1 MGRLL
6 IDNDPCNSSV
16 KSLCSSSMLQNW
28 VTCHSA
34 VAAKHWNP
42 RQRRKKEKAIRIFG
56 DFLYCA
62 LCTTSLWTEM
72 KNQRWK
78 LFGIEILLQNI
89 ILAHHLAS
97 FWILRIF
104 QIYIIKAGICLSVC
118 QHLSVLQRLI
128 ILQFWSYWIVKTM
141 AFLWPS
147 GGNKANWRNIWAKIF
162 FFKKMIY
169 VIPSALLSFLR

>member
-1 MGRLL
+1 MDKGL
-6 IDNDPCNSSV
+6 NSSYPSFMTAAACC
-16 KSLCSSSMLQNW
+16 KIGSLVTQLLQQ
-28 VTCHSA
+28 
-34 VAAKHWNP
+34 KHWNP

-97 FWILRIF
+97 FWILCRFRIWPKLTPNQMKNDIF
-104 QIYIIKAGICLSVC
+104 WL
-118 QHLSVLQRLI
+118 RPLI
-128 ILQFWSYWIVKTM
+128 R
-141 AFLWPS
+141 PS
-147 GGNKANWRNIWAKIF
+147 N
-162 FFKKMIY
+162 FFKECE
-169 VIPSALLSFLR
+169 LLFA